1 MELIFKHKY
10 IDLTDKEIVSKIITL
25 PYNDEAATYL
35 LYDRYSPKF
44 RKLCKDIY
52 NNLDWYDDCMD
63 DLFDYLKGKEL
74 DWNKLRTFEWRCQ
87 FSTWI
92 GTTARHRFIEIK
104 PYLIGKIEN
113 PLSINGNGNDDEN
126 SHTIQLPDGGVEEYE
141 ERERKIILM
150 EAISLLQDE
159 DQRFVIIKRLQG
171 YNSKEI
177 AILLQ
182 KRWAKH
188 GIVKYNNKKQVVI
201 PDAAYVD
208 VRTQR
213 AKENLKNIITK
224 LI

>member
-10 IDLTDKEIVSKIITL
+10 INLTDKDIVTKIITL
-25 PYNDEAATYL
+25 PYNEEAATYL

-44 RKLCKDIY
+44 RKLCRDIY
-52 NNLDWYDDCMD
+52 NNLDWYDDCVD

-104 PYLIGKIEN
+104 PFLIGKIEN
-113 PLSINGNGNDDEN
+113 PLSINDDE
-126 SHTIQLPDGGVEEYE
+126 SEKTPVQLPDEGVEDYE
-141 ERERKIILM
+141 RREQKIMLM
-150 EAISLLQDE
+150 EAISMLKDL
-159 DQRFVIIKRLQG
+159 DQKFVILKRLEG

-177 AILLQ
+177 ADLLYQ
-182 KRWAKH
+182 SWKKH
-188 GIVKYNNKKQVVI
+188 GIEKFDKKGNPVI
-201 PDAAYVD
+201 PTPGYVD

-213 AKENLKNIITK
+213 AKESLKQIIVT